1 MWYSLIFINRRASL
15 LGFFIGHAR
24 GGTLL
29 YIRPNGSISD
39 AVRLMSAADL
49 YDALDDILLGSDAAD
64 LVIQR
69 LPSLAPA

>member
-1 MWYSLIFINRRASL
+1 MWYSLVLIDRRASL
-15 LGFFIGHAR
+15 LGFFVGHAR

-29 YIRPNGSISD
+29 YVEPDGSISD

-49 YDALDDILLGSDAAD
+49 YDSIDEILLGRDEAD
-64 LVIQR
+64 IVIQR